1 MVKDGIVLGKRYEVL
16 SKIGAGGMA
25 DVYKG
30 KDTMLNRYVAIK
42 VLKKEYRED
51 ENFVRKFHSEAQA
64 AAGLLNP
71 NIVNVYDVGEDR
83 GLYYMVMELVEGIT
97 LKEYIE
103 KKGKL
108 SHKEV
113 ISIAIQM
120 CNGIG
125 AAHAAG
131 IVHRDIKPQN
141 VMISRDGKV
150 KVTDFG
156 IAKAVTSNT
165 ISSNA
170 MGSVHYTS
178 PEQARGGYS
187 DAKSDIYSIGITLYE
202 MVTGRVPFDGESTV
216 EVAMKHLQQEIT
228 PPSEYAPDIPY
239 SLEQIILKCTQ
250 KNSERRY
257 ASTADLTR
265 DLKRSM
271 MDPDGDFVEIPPLR
285 NADTVIIT
293 DDELDDIRSSYDD
306 YDDDYGDDDDYGA
319 DDYDDDYGDDR
330 YDDDDEEYDDDDY
343 DGRKGAEEV
352 NPHMNKVMK
361 ILMIVVAL
369 IIAFILIFAVG
380 KAAGI
385 FKSIESGT
393 TTEDSSDKDTVKV
406 PDIVGMTE
414 EGATKALKDKKLG
427 IKVDSREDSEKYEEG
442 KVSEQKTKAGTKVKK
457 HSTVHVVVS
466 SALIGKE
473 IIVPDVSGMSEDEA
487 QKKLTD
493 AGFKPTSEFQYD
505 DNVAE
510 GNVISTTPAANSKAA
525 KDTQVKMIV
534 SKGAQKKTVPDV
546 RGKSEADARSEIQ
559 AAGLTVGSTST
570 QHDDSVAKGNVISQS
585 VTPGKKVSAGT
596 AVNLVLSSGS
606 DKVSIQNFAGK
617 DEEELLSWASQNG
630 LNASKQKD
638 EYSSNYE
645 EGTIISMSPASG
657 SVSKGST
664 ITYVLSRGPK
674 PSDNTNTGGNT
685 DNGNSGS
692 GSGSDSGQQ

>member
-257 ASTADLTR
+257 ASTVDLTR

-306 YDDDYGDDDDYGA
+306 YDDDYGDDDYDGA

-330 YDDDDEEYDDDDY
+330 YDDDEEEYDDDDY

-352 NPHMNKVMK
+352 NPRMNKVMK

-385 FKSIESGT
+385 FKSIGSGT

-414 EGATKALKDKKLG
+414 EEATKALKDKKLG

-442 KVSEQKTKAGTKVKK
+442 TVSEQKTKAETKVKK

-487 QKKLTD
+487 QGKLTD
-493 AGFKPTSEFQYD
+493 AGFKPISEFQYD

-525 KDTQVKMIV
+525 KDTQIKMIV